1 MDRIRLAVVGGAAA
15 LSFSLLAGIAP
26 ASVTTTE
33 LLAEDFEGVTLGPN
47 VDEGEAGAAVW
58 TADAPAGWAVT
69 NAAGM
74 PDNGVTEWN
83 GWSFPLATWWATAA
97 GNQER
102 VQFTDT
108 SAGGFGIGVVA
119 VADPDEYDD
128 LNSALDGG
136 PFDSTLWS
144 PAIDVSAAEADSV
157 VLTFDSSWR
166 PEDSQSA
173 MITVSYD
180 GGDAME
186 VLRFDPNGN
195 DAILVRP
202 LDGTSENLG
211 NLDLIN
217 NAMSVGLGNPAGAST
232 AVIGFRMYDATND
245 WWWAIDNVRVT
256 GIMSSTAVEAEG
268 KAATVWGALK
278 LR

>member
-1 MDRIRLAVVGGAAA
+1 
-15 LSFSLLAGIAP
+15 
-26 ASVTTTE
+26 
-33 LLAEDFEGVTLGPN
+33 
-47 VDEGEAGAAVW
+47 
-58 TADAPAGWAVT
+58 
-69 NAAGM
+69 
-74 PDNGVTEWN
+74 
-83 GWSFPLATWWATAA
+83 
-97 GNQER
+97 
-102 VQFTDT
+102 
-108 SAGGFGIGVVA
+108 
-119 VADPDEYDD
+119 
-128 LNSALDGG
+128 
-136 PFDSTLWS
+136 
-144 PAIDVSAAEADSV
+144 
-157 VLTFDSSWR
+157 
-166 PEDSQSA
+166 